1 MTTIAY
7 RDGVLVSDSQVTLG
21 GMKLPGNA
29 VKIGKTKTGI
39 LYGGA
44 GSWAS
49 LGQFFDWVNSPEDGE
64 LPEGEYSG
72 IIVLPK
78 GEVMEVENG
87 SFLPKV
93 KQKFFSI
100 GSGAPFALAAMMAGA
115 TAQQAVKIATKLD
128 IHSGG
133 SIKTIKL

>member
-7 RDGVLVSDSQVTLG
+7 RDGVLVADSQVTLG

-29 VKIGKTKTGI
+29 LKIGKTKAGI

-44 GSWAS
+44 GSFAAV
-49 LGQFFDWVNSPEDGE
+49 GKFFDWVNSDAEDE

-72 IIVLPK
+72 LVVLPK
-78 GEVMEVENG
+78 GEVIEIENG
-87 SFLPKV
+87 SVLPKV
-93 KQKFFSI
+93 KQKFYSI
-100 GSGAPFALAAMMAGA
+100 GSGSPFALAAMMAGA
-115 TAQQAVKIATKLD
+115 TAQAAVKIATKLD

-133 SIKTIKL
+133 PIKTYKL